1 MDYQYRPMHE
11 DDIEPIVTLSLL
23 AFEPVFTSFAQILG
37 RAIFTRVYPDWRA
50 NQREAVET
58 ICRNPE
64 HTVWVADLDGSLGG
78 YIAYS
83 LNTVTLTGGVELLAV
98 HPDHQNRGVGTTLN
112 ELALARMRA
121 AGMTLA
127 IANTGGDPGH
137 APARRSYEK
146 AGYTGLPL
154 VHYCQVL

>member
-1 MDYQYRPMHE
+1 MDYRYRPMR
-11 DDIEPIVTLSLL
+11 DDDLEQILDLSLL
-23 AFEPVFTSFAQILG
+23 AFAPVFASFSQILG
-37 RAIFTRVYPDWRA
+37 PAIFTRIYPDWRA
-50 NQREAVET
+50 SQREAVET
-58 ICRNPE
+58 TCRNPE
-64 HTVWVADLDGSLGG
+64 HAVLVADLDGTLGG

-83 LNTVTLTGGVELLAV
+83 LNTTNLTGGIEMLAV
-98 HPDHQNRGVGTTLN
+98 HPDHQNLGVGTALN
-112 ELALARMRA
+112 ELALAKMRE

-146 AGYTGLPL
+146 AGYVGLPL

>member
-1 MDYQYRPMHE
+1 MNYRYRQML
-11 DDIEPIVTLSLL
+11 DDDLEQILNLSVL
-23 AFEPVFTSFAQILG
+23 AFAPVFASFSQILG
-37 RAIFTRVYPDWRA
+37 PAIFTRIYPDWQA
-50 NQREAVET
+50 NQRDAVDSV
-58 ICRNPE
+58 CRNPE
-64 HTVWVADLDGSLGG
+64 HTVWVADLDGALGG

-83 LNTVTLTGGVELLAV
+83 LNTATLTGGIEMLAV

-112 ELALARMRA
+112 ELALARMRE

-146 AGYTGLPL
+146 AGYIGLPL

>member
-1 MDYQYRPMHE
+1 MDYRYRPMH
-11 DDIEPIVTLSLL
+11 DDDLEQIVQLSLL
-23 AFEPVFTSFAQILG
+23 AWEPVFISFENILG
-37 RAIFTRVYPDWRA
+37 PAIFKRIYPDWRIDQA
-50 NQREAVET
+50 KAVEEV
-58 ICRNPE
+58 CRSPE
-64 HTVWVADLDGSLGG
+64 HTVWVADLDSALGG
-78 YIAYS
+78 FIAYTLDAEHQS
-83 LNTVTLTGGVELLAV
+83 GEVTLLAV
-98 HPDHQNRGVGTTLN
+98 HPDHQNRGVGTALN
-112 ELALARMRA
+112 ELALARMRE

>member
-1 MDYQYRPMHE
+1 MDFQYRPMQ
-11 DDIEPIVTLSLL
+11 DDDLEQILDLSVL
-23 AFEPVFTSFAQILG
+23 AFAPVFASFAHILG
-37 RAIFTRVYPDWRA
+37 PAIFTRIYPDWRTS
-50 NQREAVET
+50 QRETVESV
-58 ICRNPE
+58 CRNPE
-64 HTVWVADLDGSLGG
+64 HSVLVADLDGVLGG

-83 LNTVTLTGGVELLAV
+83 LNTSTLTGGIEMLAV

-112 ELALARMRA
+112 ELALTKMRD

-146 AGYTGLPL
+146 AGYRGLPL